1 LINVL
6 ICDDHALIRQ
16 GLKQVLTDVPDLH
29 IAAEAADGP
38 SAVRRIREGGID
50 VVLLDIALPHRD
62 GLEVLKQL
70 QDEHPKLPVLILS
83 TYPEKQYAVRCLKLG
98 AAGYL
103 NKGADQEQL
112 VSAIRKVV
120 HGGIYVSSVI
130 AESLAVALRQD
141 TTRAPHETLSD
152 REYQVF
158 SLIAAG
164 NTLSH
169 IARSLNLS
177 LTTVSTYRS
186 RILEKIAVSNDV
198 ELALYAVR
206 HQIVSLS

>member
-1 LINVL
+1 MINVL

-16 GLKQVLTDVPDLH
+16 GLRQILADVDDLNV
-29 IAAEAADGP
+29 AAEAVDGP
-38 SAVRRIREGGID
+38 SALRRVREGGID

-62 GLEVLKQL
+62 GLDVLKQL

-98 AAGYL
+98 AVGYL
-103 NKGADQEQL
+103 NKGTDQDQL

-120 HGGIYVSSVI
+120 QGGIYISSAI
-130 AESLAVALRQD
+130 AESLAIALRREID
-141 TTRAPHETLSD
+141 RAPHETLSD

-158 SLIAAG
+158 ALIATG
-164 NTLSH
+164 NTLTH
-169 IARSLNLS
+169 IARNLNLS

-186 RILEKIAVSNDV
+186 RILEKISVKNDV

-206 HQIVSLS
+206 HQIVSVS

>member
-1 LINVL
+1 MINVL

-16 GLKQVLTDVPDLH
+16 GLKQVLTDVPDLN
-29 IAAEAADGP
+29 IAAEAPDGS
-38 SAVRRIREGGID
+38 SALRRIREGGID
-50 VVLLDIALPHRD
+50 VVLLDIALPRRD

-112 VSAIRKVV
+112 VAAIRKVV
-120 HGGIYVSSVI
+120 QGGIYVSSAI
-130 AESLAVALRQD
+130 AESLAVALRHD
-141 TTRAPHETLSD
+141 ATRAPHETLSD

>member
-1 LINVL
+1 MINVL

-16 GLKQVLTDVPDLH
+16 GLRQILADVDDLH
-29 IAAEAADGP
+29 VAAEAVDGP
-38 SAVRRIREGGID
+38 SAVRRVREGGID

-62 GLEVLKQL
+62 GLDVLKQL

-98 AAGYL
+98 AVGYL
-103 NKGADQEQL
+103 NKGTDHDQL
-112 VSAIRKVV
+112 VSAIRKVMQ
-120 HGGIYVSSVI
+120 GGIYVSSAI
-130 AESLAVALRQD
+130 AESLAAALRRD
-141 TTRAPHETLSD
+141 ADRAPHETLSD

-158 SLIAAG
+158 ALIAAG
-164 NTLSH
+164 NTLTH
-169 IARSLNLS
+169 IARNLNLS

-186 RILEKIAVSNDV
+186 RILDKISVKNDV

-206 HQIVSLS
+206 HQIVSVS

>member
-1 LINVL
+1 MINVL

-16 GLKQVLTDVPDLH
+16 GLKQVLTDVADLH
-29 IAAEAADGP
+29 IVAEAADGP

-120 HGGIYVSSVI
+120 QGGIYVSSAI
-130 AESLAVALRQD
+130 AESLAVALRHD
-141 TTRAPHETLSD
+141 STRAPHETLSD

-186 RILEKIAVSNDV
+186 RILEKISVSNDV

>member
-1 LINVL
+1 MINVL

-16 GLKQVLTDVPDLH
+16 GLKQVLTDVADLH
-29 IAAEAADGP
+29 IAAEAADGS
-38 SAVRRIREGGID
+38 SAVRRVREGGID

-62 GLEVLKQL
+62 GLDVLKQL

-112 VSAIRKVV
+112 VTAIRKVV
-120 HGGIYVSSVI
+120 HGGIYVSSAI
-130 AESLAVALRQD
+130 AESLAVALRHD

-186 RILEKIAVSNDV
+186 RILEKISASNDV

>member
-1 LINVL
+1 MINVL

-70 QDEHPKLPVLILS
+70 QDDHPKLPVLILS

-103 NKGADQEQL
+103 NKGADQELL
-112 VSAIRKVV
+112 VTAIRKVV
-120 HGGIYVSSVI
+120 QGGIYVSSAI

-186 RILEKIAVSNDV
+186 RILEKISVSNDV

>member
-1 LINVL
+1 MINVL

-16 GLKQVLTDVPDLH
+16 GLRQILADVDDLH
-29 IAAEAADGP
+29 VAAEAVDGP
-38 SAVRRIREGGID
+38 SAVRRVREGGID

-62 GLEVLKQL
+62 GLDVLKQL

-98 AAGYL
+98 AVGYL
-103 NKGADQEQL
+103 NKGTDQDQL
-112 VSAIRKVV
+112 VSAIRKVMQ
-120 HGGIYVSSVI
+120 GGIYVSSAI
-130 AESLAVALRQD
+130 AESLAAALRRD
-141 TTRAPHETLSD
+141 ADRAPHETLSD

-158 SLIAAG
+158 ALIAAG
-164 NTLSH
+164 NTLTH
-169 IARSLNLS
+169 IARNLNLS

-186 RILEKIAVSNDV
+186 RILDKISVKNDV

-206 HQIVSLS
+206 HQIVSVS